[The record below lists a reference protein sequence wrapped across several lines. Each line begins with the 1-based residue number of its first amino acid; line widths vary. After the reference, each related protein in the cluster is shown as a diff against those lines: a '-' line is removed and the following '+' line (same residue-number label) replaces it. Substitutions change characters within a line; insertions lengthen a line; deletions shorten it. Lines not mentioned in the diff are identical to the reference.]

1 MNQKKLVIG
10 TAQFKPDGAL
20 EADFF
25 TDAKK
30 KLLDVSGLVS
40 RNGNK
45 DTDVSEGATELNE
58 ENYQSGAIQGF
69 YDTIDSMGA
78 CGDDYI
84 ARIDILMLE
93 KTIAV
98 VQVIEDNWHGYKFTD
113 ILNLNKING
122 EWKIVAKVYDTLSK
136 E

>member
-1 MNQKKLVIG
+1 MRDDIKEYNSVENVARKFCEAVKAGKSEIV
-10 TAQFKPDGAL
+10 KPYFYEKAV
-20 EADFF
+20 FF
-25 TDAKK
+25 
-30 KLLDVSGLVS
+30 GQ
-40 RNGNK
+40 
-45 DTDVSEGATELNE
+45 LNE

-84 ARIDILMLE
+84 ARVDVLMLE

-136 E
+136 S